1 MTDLPTALLVRP
13 MREHDLAQVM
23 RVEAE
28 AYEFPWSE
36 GIFRDCLRVGY
47 SCWSQ
52 MEEDRLVGYG
62 IMTVGAEEA
71 HVLNLCTAPPHQRK
85 GFARRL
91 LGHLM
96 ATAARHGAKH
106 VFLEVRVSNTAAQL
120 LYASHGFS
128 KVGVRKAYYPASGGR
143 EDAIVLRRALPE
155 TSVDGG

>member
-1 MTDLPTALLVRP
+1 MTAQPSPQLVRP

-23 RVEAE
+23 RIEAE

-52 MEEDRLVGYG
+52 LEDDRLVGYG
-62 IMTVGAEEA
+62 IMTMGAEEA
-71 HVLNLCTAPPHQRK
+71 HVLNLCTDPNHQRK

-96 ATAARHGAKH
+96 ATGARHGAAH
-106 VFLEVRVSNTAAQL
+106 VFLEVRLSNAAAQS
-120 LYASHGFS
+120 LYASEGFS
-128 KVGVRKAYYPASGGR
+128 KVGVRKAYYPAKGGR
-143 EDAIVLRRALPE
+143 EDAIVLRRALP
-155 TSVDGG
+155 DANGHGG

>member
-1 MTDLPTALLVRP
+1 MTAQPSPQLVRP

-23 RVEAE
+23 RIEAE

-52 MEEDRLVGYG
+52 LEDDRLVGYG
-62 IMTVGAEEA
+62 IMTMGAEEA
-71 HVLNLCTAPPHQRK
+71 HVLNLCTDPNHQRK

-96 ATAARHGAKH
+96 AIGARHGAAH
-106 VFLEVRVSNTAAQL
+106 VFLEVRVSNAAAQS
-120 LYASHGFS
+120 LYASEGFS
-128 KVGVRKAYYPASGGR
+128 KVGVRKAYYPAKGGR
-143 EDAIVLRRALPE
+143 EDAIVLRRALP
-155 TSVDGG
+155 DANGHGG

>member
-1 MTDLPTALLVRP
+1 MTIQPSALLVRP

-36 GIFRDCLRVGY
+36 GIFRDCLRAGY

-52 MEEDRLVGYG
+52 LAEDRLVGYG
-62 IMTVGAEEA
+62 IMTIGAEEA
-71 HVLNLCTAPPHQRK
+71 HVLNLCTKPHHHRQ

-96 ATAARHGAKH
+96 ETAARHGAEH
-106 VFLEVRVSNTAAQL
+106 VFLEVRVSNAAAQS
-120 LYASHGFS
+120 LYASEGFS
-128 KVGVRKAYYPASGGR
+128 QVGVRKAYYPALGGR
-143 EDAIVLRRALPE
+143 EDAIVLRRALAA
-155 TSVDGG
+155 VGVHGG